1 MTLEEAIIHC
11 EDVAND
17 RAGCCKDCAE
27 EHRQLAEWL
36 KELKAYREQT
46 GGDLISRK
54 AVMRIVAFECGEW
67 EGLART
73 IIKAIEQLPPVT
85 PKEEPKMVRCI
96 DCEHLRTML
105 TQRKHL
111 PGAICAS
118 PIWKAVGQEP
128 HVVWHDLYE
137 PIRCDHF
144 EKKEEQNDGTN
155 H

>member
-17 RAGCCKDCAE
+17 RAGCCKDYAE

-36 KELKAYREQT
+36 KELRAYRQMT
-46 GGDLISRK
+46 
-54 AVMRIVAFECGEW
+54 
-67 EGLART
+67 
-73 IIKAIEQLPPVT
+73 
-85 PKEEPKMVRCI
+85 EPEKVRCI

-105 TQRKHL
+105 TQGKHL

-118 PIWKAVGQEP
+118 PIWKAVGREP
-128 HVVWHDLYE
+128 HVVWHDLFE

-144 EKKEEQNDGTN
+144 EKKEGQNDGKV
-155 H
+155 